1 MTQKWHD
8 THKFE
13 NLFDQCKFDHPSSSS
28 CKIDFASLYS
38 ESVSQVYNSREAFMK
53 SADSVI
59 KIVIA
64 QYTLLAG
71 LIAFVFASG
80 ENLGEIDVLWGTLV
94 TSFWFLLICFYL
106 RTNFYLF
113 KYYKRK
119 IIAGYDLYMS
129 ATMQAV
135 IVYHKWIK
143 STKYT
148 GVFAYPHSWL
158 ESFNQND
165 VVLEEIDNDH
175 RYGFY
180 YLDERPRTNQSKFL
194 ALELVKSESSN
205 IANNNH
211 RLADPNSVGLHFVHL
226 AIRRHTEGS
235 IYQFYMT
242 LLDFFCLKLPIFVLV
257 SVLCLFWCDYYLGG
271 HK

>member
-1 MTQKWHD
+1 MSQKWHD

-13 NLFDQCKFDHPSSSS
+13 KLIVECKFDHPSSSS

-38 ESVSQVYNSREAFMK
+38 ESLSQVYNSREAFMK

-71 LIAFVFASG
+71 SLAFAFTSDKITLGKISMVWATLIS
-80 ENLGEIDVLWGTLV
+80 
-94 TSFWFLLICFYL
+94 FLLFGLINL
-106 RTNFYLF
+106 YLF

-135 IVYHKWIK
+135 IVYHKWIN
-143 STKYT
+143 ST
-148 GVFAYPHSWL
+148 GFSGHFAYPHSWL
-158 ESFNQND
+158 TLFNQND
-165 VVLEEIDNDH
+165 VVLKEIDNDH
-175 RYGFY
+175 RYVFY
-180 YLDERPRTNQSKFL
+180 YLDETPRKTQSKFL
-194 ALELVKSESSN
+194 ALELVKRESSN
-205 IANNNH
+205 TTNNNH
-211 RLADPNSVGLHFVHL
+211 RLADPKSVGVNFVHL

-235 IYQFYMT
+235 IYQFYIK
-242 LLDFFCLKLPIFVLV
+242 LLRFFCFIIPIVII
-257 SVLCLFWCDYYLGG
+257 SACLFCGYYYLGIC
-271 HK
+271 K

>member
-1 MTQKWHD
+1 MIHNWHD

-13 NLFDQCKFDHPSSSS
+13 NLLDQCKFDHSSSS
-28 CKIDFASLYS
+28 AIDFVSLYS

-71 LIAFVFASG
+71 SLAFAFTSNKIPLEKIGMLCVTLITFFIFIG
-80 ENLGEIDVLWGTLV
+80 IN
-94 TSFWFLLICFYL
+94 C
-106 RTNFYLF
+106 YLF

-129 ATMQAV
+129 ANMQAV

-143 STKYT
+143 STGYT

-158 ESFNQND
+158 ELFNQND
-165 VVLEEIDNDH
+165 VVLEEIDNGH
-175 RYGFY
+175 RYVVY
-180 YLDERPRTNQSKFL
+180 YLDERPRTSQSNFL
-194 ALELVKSESSN
+194 ALELVKSKWSN
-205 IANNNH
+205 ITNNN
-211 RLADPNSVGLHFVHL
+211 RRVAAPKLVGVNFVHL

-235 IYQFYMT
+235 IYQFYIK
-242 LLDFFCLKLPIFVLV
+242 LLIFFCFIIPAIVIFCAGLFYFRGPIIWAVINDMF
-257 SVLCLFWCDYYLGG
+257 
-271 HK
+271 